1 MTTASGDRPPG
12 LSVPSSDHG
21 SATSTGAAPSVF
33 WTKVEALVESLSE
46 RLNPILVKEARQAM
60 KSKQFM
66 VTFSL
71 LLVVGWV
78 YTLLF
83 VMATLPGVFYSPFGP
98 AMLVGYY
105 VILGVPLLIVIPYAS
120 FRSLAAEL
128 EDGTFDLL
136 SITSLSARQ
145 IVTGKL
151 GSSLLQMIVYYS
163 ALAPCIAFT
172 YLLRGIDV
180 VTIGLLLV
188 YTFAASFL
196 LSILSLTLSTVTRAR
211 HWQVLLSVLLVI
223 ALLLFAFFWCIIMLS
238 LLIAGELAFDTPLWW
253 MSNLAVLTFYVPTA
267 LLFILI
273 AAGQVTFASENRS
286 TGVRVMLLVLQMLIV
301 GWTVYF
307 FLYRRDD
314 DSLIGGA
321 AWLALLWAVAG
332 PFLAGETAE
341 LSPRARRELPQS
353 LLGRMAFTWF
363 NPGSGTGY
371 VFTIASLVGGMLTL
385 SLMELMTA
393 LVLGDAQFAGISWWN
408 LFELVMASLAHL
420 IDRARWSTFWV
431 ALIAYLAFYLGL
443 ARLVGAGLRA
453 VRLGGGMLSVF
464 VSYLVLVVM
473 GCLGPVLLQA
483 IFRWLIGRMNDS
495 FEHTPFQFTN
505 WVWTLIGIVE
515 NDDAA
520 DNWTITVLVL
530 CSGLVFLLNFVLAAK
545 EVEQVR
551 LLAPTRVRQDDLEL
565 HPPPQPAGKRNPWDE
580 PAATKPD
587 EPSLPST
594 QHETPNTRPQPGATS

>member
-1 MTTASGDRPPG
+1 MTTASNALPDGALPGGNLPPG
-12 LSVPSSDHG
+12 PPIPTTATVVPNA
-21 SATSTGAAPSVF
+21 SAF
-33 WTKVEALVESLSE
+33 WTRIETLVDSLSE

-66 VTFSL
+66 ITFSL
-71 LLVVGWV
+71 LLIVGWV

-83 VMATLPGVFYSPFGP
+83 VMASLPGVFYSPFGS

-105 VILGVPLLIVIPYAS
+105 LILGVPLLIVVPYAS

-151 GSSLLQMIVYYS
+151 GSSLLQMLVYYS

-188 YTFAASFL
+188 YTFAASFM
-196 LSILSLTLSTVTRAR
+196 LSILALTLSTVTRAR

-223 ALLLFAFFWCIIMLS
+223 ALLLFAFFWCIIMIS
-238 LLIAGELAFDTPLWW
+238 LVIAGELAYDEPLWW
-253 MSNLAVLTFYVPTA
+253 MANVAILTFYVPTA

-286 TGVRVMLLVLQMLIV
+286 TGVRVMLLALQMLIV
-301 GWTVYF
+301 GWTIYF
-307 FLYRRDD
+307 FLHRRSDE
-314 DSLIGGA
+314 IMVAGA
-321 AWLALLWAVAG
+321 TWLALLWAVAG

-353 LLGRMAFTWF
+353 VLGRMAFTWF

-371 VFTIASLVGGMLTL
+371 VFTMASLVGGMLTL
-385 SLMELMTA
+385 SVMELLTA
-393 LVLGDAQFAGISWWN
+393 IFLGDSQFAGLQWWHVFDWLAAAVN
-408 LFELVMASLAHL
+408 HLVQRSF
-420 IDRARWSTFWV
+420 WSEFWI

-443 ARLVGAGLRA
+443 ARLIGVALRQ
-453 VRLGGGMLSVF
+453 VRLGGGMLTVF
-464 VSYLVLVVM
+464 VSYLLMVIM
-473 GCLGPVLLQA
+473 GCIIPFLLQLM
-483 IFRWLIGRMNDS
+483 FRWLLGRSTLD
-495 FEHTPFQFTN
+495 FEHTPLQVTN
-505 WVWTLIGIVE
+505 WIWTLVSILDHG
-515 NDDAA
+515 NAT
-520 DNWTITVLVL
+520 DNWTVSLLVL
-530 CSGLVFLLNFVLAAK
+530 CASGVFLLNFLQAAN

-551 LLAPTRVRQDDLEL
+551 LLAPNRVRQDDLEL
-565 HPPPQPAGKRNPWDE
+565 RPPPEQTKKRNPWDE
-580 PAATKPD
+580 PTGQSPTKSSQPGAAPD
-587 EPSLPST
+587 A
-594 QHETPNTRPQPGATS
+594 PGATS

>member
-12 LSVPSSDHG
+12 LSASS
-21 SATSTGAAPSVF
+21 SATAATPLETTPSVF

-98 AMLVGYY
+98 AMLIGYY

-151 GSSLLQMIVYYS
+151 GSSLLQMLVYYS

-238 LLIAGELAFDTPLWW
+238 LLIAGELAYDTPLWW
-253 MSNLAVLTFYVPTA
+253 MSNLAILTFYVPTA

-307 FLYRRDD
+307 FLYQRDE
-314 DSLIGGA
+314 DSIIQRNEDAIIGGA

-385 SLMELMTA
+385 SLMELLTA
-393 LVLGDAQFAGISWWN
+393 MVLGDAQFAGISWWN
-408 LFELVMASLAHL
+408 LPELVMASLAHL
-420 IDRARWSTFWV
+420 IDRVQWSTFWV

-443 ARLVGAGLRA
+443 ARLVGASLRA

-473 GCLGPVLLQA
+473 GSIGPALLQLL
-483 IFRWLIGRMNDS
+483 FFWLMGWSNQD

-505 WVWTLIGIVE
+505 WVWTLIGILE
-515 NDDAA
+515 NDEAA
-520 DNWTITVLVL
+520 DNWTVTVLIL

-551 LLAPTRVRQDDLEL
+551 LLAPNRVRQDDLEL
-565 HPPPQPAGKRNPWDE
+565 HPPPKPAGKRNPWDE
-580 PAATKPD
+580 P
-587 EPSLPST
+587 ST
-594 QHETPNTRPQPGATS
+594 PQANNETPSPNPEPGATS